1 MTLSDALR
9 RLLAFAKGHWRM
21 ALAQLGLALAGTLLI
36 LVFPG
41 VVRWFM
47 DDLIPAKNMDGI
59 WQAGLLALGAFTVRE
74 ALFYARTRLNCAF
87 EQAMITDLR
96 GQLHR
101 KMAHLPLRW
110 FDHQTTGDVMTRLA
124 DDVPATQRVI
134 LEGIEQGATA
144 VLQIILTAIVML
156 VVDTRLALIVLA
168 PTPLI
173 AAGGWIYSRW
183 VSPRSTA
190 AREATSRLNDT
201 LHDTITGIRQV
212 KSFTAEEARQRRFGE
227 ASEDLRRKQTHLM
240 SAWAFYA
247 PSMTLLGNA
256 GLILLLMAGAMWCIR
271 GEMSPGQ
278 LMQFILLV
286 GFLYEPIARL
296 HGVNQTLMNGLA
308 AAKRVFAIL
317 DQEDVEDL
325 ESGRTIT
332 SVRGEVEFR
341 DVSFGYREDRE
352 ILHAITFHV
361 QPRQTVAFVGAT
373 GSGKSTLFQLL
384 TRFYDPQKG
393 VITLDGVPLNE
404 LSKASLRRAVGYV
417 TQEPFLF
424 AGTVRENLLIGREDA
439 LEEALWQALRL
450 ACAEDFVRAMPGGL
464 DAEVGERGVLLSG
477 GERQRLAM
485 ARAFLKDAPVLLL
498 DEATSAVDAK
508 SEHLIQQAL
517 DTLRKDRTCFV
528 IAHRLATITGADVIH
543 VMQHGRLIASGTH
556 EQLQAQNGYY
566 RELVAHSALA
576 SS

>member
-1 MTLSDALR
+1 MTHSDALR
-9 RLLAFAKGHWRM
+9 RLLAFGRGHWRM
-21 ALAQLGLALAGTLLI
+21 AVGQLALAVAGTLLI

-47 DDLIPAKNMDGI
+47 DDLIPSKRMEGI

-87 EQAMITDLR
+87 EQTMITDLR
-96 GQLHR
+96 GRLHR
-101 KMAHLPLRW
+101 KIAHLPLRW
-110 FDHQTTGDVMTRLA
+110 FDRQTTGDVMTRLA

-144 VLQIILTAIVML
+144 VLQIVLTAIVML
-156 VVDTRLALIVLA
+156 VVDMRMALIVLA

-212 KSFTAEEARQRRFGE
+212 KSFTAEEARQAQFAL
-227 ASEDLRRKQTHLM
+227 ASDDLKKRQTHLM
-240 SAWAFYA
+240 AAWAFYA

-256 GLILLLMAGAMWCIR
+256 GLILLLMAGAAWCIR

-296 HGVNQTLMNGLA
+296 HGVNQTLMSGLA

-317 DQEDVEDL
+317 DHEDVEDL
-325 ESGRTIT
+325 ASGHELRD
-332 SVRGEVEFR
+332 VRGEVEFR
-341 DVSFGYREDRE
+341 EVGFGYREDRE
-352 ILHAITFHV
+352 ILHAISFRV
-361 QPRQTVAFVGAT
+361 LPRQTVAFVGVT

-393 VITLDGVPLNE
+393 VITLDGMPLSQV
-404 LSKASLRRAVGYV
+404 SKASLRQAVGYV
-417 TQEPFLF
+417 TQEAFLF
-424 AGTVRENLLIGREDA
+424 AGTVRENLRIGREA
-439 LEEALWQALRL
+439 ATEEEMWRALRL
-450 ACAEDFVRAMPGGL
+450 ACAEEFVRAMPSGL

-543 VMQHGRLIASGTH
+543 VMQHGRIIASGTH
-556 EQLQAQNGYY
+556 DVLLAQNGYY